1 MQTQEIDLK
10 NRIRHMKENNLN
22 MPYRR
27 NLMKI
32 TDLTHIIYPDMP
44 VFPGTEQPVFE
55 KANTLEKHGFQEAK
69 ITMYSHTGTHID
81 APAHMLSD
89 GPYLDDL
96 AIEHFIGK
104 ATILDF
110 SNEDITLIEL
120 DNLKP
125 YEDKIKNVQFVIIK
139 TGWSK
144 YWGEKKYYEGFPSL
158 SEASAKWLSGFNL
171 KGIGIDA
178 ISIDDMKSTTFAV
191 HKILMPKNILIIEN
205 LTNLDSISSKYF
217 TLSVL
222 PLKNKNADGS
232 PVRAISIEN
241 A

>member
-1 MQTQEIDLK
+1 
-10 NRIRHMKENNLN
+10 
-22 MPYRR
+22 
-27 NLMKI
+27 MKI

-55 KANTLEKHGFQEAK
+55 KANTLEKDGFQEAK

-96 AIEHFIGK
+96 DINHFIGK

-110 SNEDITLIEL
+110 SKDNIKLI
-120 DNLKP
+120 DVDSLKLH
-125 YEDKIKNVQFVIIK
+125 EDKIKSVEFLIIK

-144 YWGEKKYYEGFPSL
+144 YWGSKKYYEDFPSL
-158 SEASAKWLSGFNL
+158 SEASAKWLSEFTL

-205 LTNLDSISSKYF
+205 LTNLDSILSEYF

-222 PLKNKNADGS
+222 PLKNKTADGS

-241 A
+241 MEQT

>member
-1 MQTQEIDLK
+1 
-10 NRIRHMKENNLN
+10 MKV
-22 MPYRR
+22 
-27 NLMKI
+27 
-32 TDLTHIIYPDMP
+32 TDLTHIIYSDMP
-44 VFPGTEQPVFE
+44 VFPGTEQPIFE
-55 KANTLEKHGFQEAK
+55 KANTLEKDGFQEAK

-96 AIEHFIGK
+96 DIEHFIGN

-110 SNEDITLIEL
+110 SNIDTKLI
-120 DNLKP
+120 DVDSLKP
-125 YEDKIKNVQFVIIK
+125 YEDKIKKVEFLIIK

-144 YWGEKKYYEGFPSL
+144 YWGDKRYYEDFPSL
-158 SEASAKWLSGFNL
+158 SEESAKWLSTFNL

-205 LTNLDSISSKYF
+205 LTNLDSINSEYF
-217 TLSVL
+217 ILSIL

-232 PVRAISIEN
+232 PVRAVSIEN
-241 A
+241 